1 MEEMVYRLGNLT
13 PLETSVNRD
22 IGQQRYTIKQPNYLR
37 SAYSLTQQITAEEW
51 TPDTIAAR
59 QERLAKRAVQI
70 WKADF
75 S

>member
-1 MEEMVYRLGNLT
+1 MVYRIGNLT
-13 PLETSVNRD
+13 PLEASINRD
-22 IGQQRYTIKQPNYLR
+22 IGQQRYSLKQPNYVQ
-37 SAYSLTQQITAEEW
+37 SAYHLTQQITAEEW